1 MDFEFSHP
9 FMDSTGNF
17 SKFMASLQI
26 WGIHVEK
33 KKKGGESRRN
43 LKQCKYEVNLLH
55 NTEYLPPNPMQ
66 ITPYITKPVPSN
78 KKLG

>member
-33 KKKGGESRRN
+33 KRKEVRVGEISNKVSIKSTSYTRN
-43 LKQCKYEVNLLH
+43 TYHPSQCK
-55 NTEYLPPNPMQ
+55 
-66 ITPYITKPVPSN
+66 
-78 KKLG
+78 